1 LGKVDVN
8 NGVTDDV
15 EHLFLATDLECGSPR
30 PDPEEEITVRWV
42 PLEAAVRMARNG
54 EISEVCSIA
63 ALLMAERLV
72 N

>member
-1 LGKVDVN
+1 
-8 NGVTDDV
+8 
-15 EHLFLATDLECGSPR
+15 
-30 PDPEEEITVRWV
+30 VRWV
-42 PLEAAVRMARNG
+42 PVEAAVRMARNG